1 MKKRGSNMCVGV
13 LYDLNDL
20 PIFLTQ
26 PESEV
31 ICPTGTGR
39 TSHAEL
45 SLSLRTAATFHGLLI
60 AKRR

>member
-1 MKKRGSNMCVGV
+1 MVGV